1 MNIFESPE
9 KITYRQMMYIDIE
22 ELKLEDLITK
32 LQQALEEGWELNSD
46 YDDFEVGLTK
56 YAEET
61 DDEYSLRMS
70 QLERKKTK
78 GNSYMKNSERSLKL
92 NEY

>member
-1 MNIFESPE
+1 
-9 KITYRQMMYIDIE
+9 MMYIDIE

-46 YDDFEVGLTK
+46 YNDFEVGLTK

-70 QLERKKTK
+70 QLERKKNQRKQLYEELRKEFET
-78 GNSYMKNSERSLKL
+78 E
-92 NEY
+92 